1 MKPAKPWKQVLLLLL
16 VFVAGGVTGGY
27 VTHYRTKQALAAAF
41 DFDKWP
47 DRGTE
52 LLTEKLKLTPEQRPK
67 IRATQEVIAG
77 QLKEQF
83 HQTMV
88 QVGRY
93 LVEAGRA
100 VDQELTPEQRK
111 IHDEMKREM
120 RAAFKKH
127 FDITLPEE

>member
-1 MKPAKPWKQVLLLLL
+1 MKPARPWKQVLLLLL
-16 VFVAGGVTGGY
+16 VFVAGGVTGGF
-27 VTHYRTKQALAAAF
+27 VTHYRTKLAFADAF

-52 LLTEKLKLTPEQRPK
+52 MLTRKLKLTPEQQPK
-67 IRATQEVIAG
+67 IHATQEVIAG

-100 VDQELTPEQRK
+100 VDQELTPEQK
-111 IHDEMKREM
+111 ALHDEMKREM

>member
-16 VFVAGGVTGGY
+16 VFVAGGVTGGI
-27 VTHYRTKQALAAAF
+27 VTHYRTKLAFADAF

-52 LLTEKLKLTPEQRPK
+52 MLTRKLKLTPEQQPK
-67 IRATQEVIAG
+67 IRATQEVIAR

-83 HQTMV
+83 HRTMV

-100 VDQELTPEQRK
+100 VDQELTPEQQAL
-111 IHDEMKREM
+111 HSEMKREL